1 MKNELWWKD
10 FFRGPWEQVQLPG
23 YPEQRTTAEVA
34 FMIGALELRSGA
46 RILDVPCGEGR
57 HAIGLAQR
65 GFDVVGIDFNEK
77 AIAIAKQHITKA
89 KLDVSFVVGDM
100 RELDVLIGLI
110 AAVALGRVILALL
123 YGVSAADPAT
133 LVAASVI
140 FLAVATLASML
151 PAARAAGTAP
161 ADALRAC

>member
-77 AIAIAKQHITKA
+77 AIAIASSIVRRRSSTYLLWLA
-89 KLDVSFVVGDM
+89 TCENSMSLLV
-100 RELDVLIGLI
+100 I
-110 AAVALGRVILALL
+110 AALVALSLG
-123 YGVSAADPAT
+123 
-133 LVAASVI
+133 SVGI
-140 FLAVATLASML
+140 YVWHCGTGSVL
-151 PAARAAGTAP
+151 PTRQH
-161 ADALRAC
+161 